1 MAKKTAKKSTK
12 KTKAPTQTE
21 IRRVFGECAFA
32 IGQGVEAQAA
42 ASGCRFTLA
51 SDAVRYWADRY
62 WTTVP
67 KGMKKA
73 PWRAAKKLVLVQ
85 ARQLGVEAAKAA
97 LAAAAQGATEV
108 VVSAADVKAA
118 SAIVEHDQA
127 CAAAAVKGAGVY
139 CEAQSSVPAP

>member
-1 MAKKTAKKSTK
+1 MAKKTAKKSK
-12 KTKAPTQTE
+12 KKSKAPTQVE
-21 IRRVFGECAFA
+21 IRRVFSECAFT

-42 ASGCRFTLA
+42 ASGCRFSLA

-62 WTTVP
+62 WKTVP

-73 PWRAAKKLVLVQ
+73 PWRAAKRIVLVQ

-97 LAAAAQGATEV
+97 LAKAAQGATEI

-118 SAIVEHDQA
+118 SAIVEHEPA
-127 CAAAAVKGAGVY
+127 CVEAAGSGAGVY
-139 CEAQSSVPAP
+139 CEAV